1 MIQNTKTYT
10 FVKGWFVEVDA
21 LERAVIYKRAQCEQE
36 MNQLRIKW
44 SKADINFS
52 LNKPLHY

>member
-1 MIQNTKTYT
+1 MITKTYP
-10 FVKGWFVEVDA
+10 FVKGSFVEVDA
-21 LERAVIYKRAQCEQE
+21 LERTLVYKLAKCEQE

-44 SKADINFS
+44 SKADLSFS